1 MKTIELPSQQR
12 LFDPFEG
19 VIGPMG
25 RKMID
30 NGWQGLFRQ
39 VLLEQIPVGLI
50 CEGLSDCQGRPSVE
64 LHAITALLLIR
75 EFQGWT
81 VPQTHE
87 ALLFRTDI
95 QFALNSE
102 PGTEI
107 TQRTIERYIAR
118 IQSNERICEE
128 I

>member
-1 MKTIELPSQQR
+1 MRTIELPSQQR

-39 VLLEQIPVGLI
+39 VLLEQMPVGVI
-50 CEGLSDCQGRPSVE
+50 GEGLSDCQGRPSVE
-64 LHAITALLLIR
+64 LHAITALLLMR

-81 VPQTHE
+81 VSP
-87 ALLFRTDI
+87 D
-95 QFALNSE
+95 S
-102 PGTEI
+102 
-107 TQRTIERYIAR
+107 
-118 IQSNERICEE
+118 
-128 I
+128 